1 MNLIKIRNI
10 NKIIKQSNKNNLIQK
25 CFFAKDPFFESIIDL
40 LDNQEQVYKKNIFIV
55 KNFQKNCK
63 KK

>member
-10 NKIIKQSNKNNLIQK
+10 NKIIKQSNKNNLIPK

-40 LDNQEQVYKKNIFIV
+40 LDNQEQVYKNIYFIV